1 MNFTINL
8 ITQEL
13 SRELQD
19 NLIISY
25 TILTVTIMKTFNFE
39 FIYFQGYCFVC
50 GLCKNVWV
58 FCSVEKTCAIC
69 SDHSKQTCS
78 FSNNQGK
85 NEN

>member
-1 MNFTINL
+1 MNFTIDL

-39 FIYFQGYCFVC
+39 FIYF
-50 GLCKNVWV
+50 
-58 FCSVEKTCAIC
+58 
-69 SDHSKQTCS
+69 
-78 FSNNQGK
+78 
-85 NEN
+85 